1 VSAYEN
7 LHSLALDV
15 GSFRKRRA
23 LYDANQSASPW
34 VLHFSQNCA
43 GGPFMRTPNQ
53 QTVRLAIAAGFLAN
67 APFVVSPTLADDAPR
82 SYVASPDVYK
92 VIAEDGKTR
101 VILATWRPG
110 QRDQWHSHPPTGV
123 YFLTDCETRI
133 HTPDGKFVD
142 SSRKAGFAVVQ
153 ATIPSHSFEKRSNAE
168 CRVIIVERE

>member
-1 VSAYEN
+1 
-7 LHSLALDV
+7 
-15 GSFRKRRA
+15 
-23 LYDANQSASPW
+23 
-34 VLHFSQNCA
+34 
-43 GGPFMRTPNQ
+43 MRTSDQ
-53 QTVRLAIAAGFLAN
+53 QMVRLVIATGSLFWVT
-67 APFVVSPTLADDAPR
+67 FFVSPARADDAPR

-123 YFLTDCETRI
+123 YFLTDCDTRI

-142 SSRKAGFAVVQ
+142 SSRKVGFAVVQ
-153 ATIPSHSFEKRSNAE
+153 QAIPSHSFENRSSVE